1 MHWNDVK
8 VFRLEELFK
17 NKFHEQLHENPEL
30 WLDYCDKHKIIQMSP
45 SEVEEFFNHKSKTH
59 VCLDNPES
67 DNQFL
72 WIIVPK
78 KFAEK
83 ALMLGG
89 LP

>member
-1 MHWNDVK
+1 MKWDDVK
-8 VFRLEELFK
+8 VFRLEGMFK
-17 NKFHEQLHENPEL
+17 AKFHDDLHADPEL

-45 SEVEEFFNHKSKTH
+45 PEVEEFFNWKSKTH
-59 VCLDNPES
+59 LCLDNPEFS
-67 DNQFL
+67 NQFL

-83 ALMLGG
+83 VLMLGG